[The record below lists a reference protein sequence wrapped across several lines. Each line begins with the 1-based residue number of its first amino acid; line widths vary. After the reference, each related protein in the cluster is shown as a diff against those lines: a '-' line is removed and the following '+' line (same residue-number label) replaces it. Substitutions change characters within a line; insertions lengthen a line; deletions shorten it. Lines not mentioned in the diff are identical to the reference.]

1 MYKEINNEKYL
12 NRQIAPDPEEPT
24 AYSILDTTHK
34 VIPMPECFVISP
46 IVRMIAKTTFIPENL
61 PQNIYDAWISD
72 PRVNKDNLMNLLE
85 VAGRNCYQSW
95 DNKAGR
101 TNESYL
107 RNIIKSGH
115 LSVLEHGSV
124 SFFITNVSRAFTHEL
139 VRHRLAS
146 YSQLS
151 QRYVHPDELHFVIP
165 PFFLSYDPESLVVEK
180 YILTPNLDVIRR
192 FCNSCLDSAYAYST
206 IIKKLWENHED
217 EDDRTLIRKR
227 ILESS
232 RSVLPNATVT
242 SIVMTANLREWRHIT
257 ALRTSTSAD
266 LEMRIVMSEIFRAL
280 DLLYHPLFDDIFY
293 EMPVNPHDLR
303 SLSPNTEY

>member
-1 MYKEINNEKYL
+1 MSKKINNEKYL
-12 NRQIAPDPEEPT
+12 NRQIEPDPEKPV
-24 AYSILDTTHK
+24 ARYVLDTTDK

-46 IVRMIAKTTFIPENL
+46 TIKMIAKTTFIPDSL
-61 PQNIYDAWISD
+61 PQNILDEWVRDHRID
-72 PRVNKDNLMNLLE
+72 EDNLMNLLE

-95 DNKAGR
+95 DNKADR

-151 QRYVHPDELHFVIP
+151 QRYVHPDELRFVIP
-165 PFFLSYDPESLVVEK
+165 PFFLSYNPESLVVQK
-180 YILTPNLDVIRR
+180 YLLTTELDVIRK

-206 IIKKLWENHED
+206 IIKRLWEDYED
-217 EDDRTLIRKR
+217 EDNRTLIRKR

-257 ALRTSTSAD
+257 ALRTSTGAD

-280 DLLYHPLFDDIFY
+280 HLSYTPLFDDIFY